1 MSLSN
6 VVPSL
11 RRQLFKPFLDF
22 LPLGLLQE
30 IVAAFEEFF
39 KRVRDPRID
48 RRYGNNVA
56 SLLQL
61 DPQMLRASVLV
72 LELDEPAKITTISM
86 AVSRAGR
93 RVWLSKYSAIFIDPT
108 NVTKVQRNIL

>member
-1 MSLSN
+1 MIARHEASIEHFYHLRVNDRMSLSDV

-11 RRQLFKPFLDF
+11 LFKSLLDF
-22 LPLGLLQE
+22 LPLGLLQQ
-30 IVAAFEEFF
+30 IVATFEEFF

-48 RRYGNNVA
+48 RRYSNNVA

-72 LELDEPAKITTISM
+72 LELDEPAKIS
-86 AVSRAGR
+86 
-93 RVWLSKYSAIFIDPT
+93 
-108 NVTKVQRNIL
+108 